1 MTTIAESTIE
11 KFCDHLVLMDRD
23 TATAFAYKTD
33 VLAYVNCTGDTELMF
48 SAEKL
53 YLFLRHLRARRL
65 APATIQRRII
75 GVLRCWQWAYRA
87 GISNE
92 PPLEMTDFGFRSR
105 CQKRVT
111 RALNENRYDQLLAYL
126 EVHLV

>member
-1 MTTIAESTIE
+1 MNTKIQSTIE
-11 KFCDHLVLMDRD
+11 KFYNHLILMDRD

-33 VLAYVNCTGDTELMF
+33 VLAYVNCTGDTELKF
-48 SAEKL
+48 SEEKI
-53 YLFLRHLRARRL
+53 YGFLRHLRGRRL

-75 GVLRCWQWAYRA
+75 GVLRCWRWAYKA
-87 GISNE
+87 GLSTE
-92 PPLEMTDFGFRSR
+92 RPLEMTDFGFRSR

-111 RALNENRYDQLLAYL
+111 RALNENRFDQLLAYL